1 MNLQVQNYCTIFQTE
16 CLDLLGG
23 KQIGCML
30 AEDAPLKSTA
40 VNQAYPLQIKKHRAM
55 DIHRAS
61 NHLNLKNPEQGHA
74 GQENKTTCCC
84 CCCCC
89 CCIAGLQR
97 VILIVII
104 LWPVGA
110 IGLWG

>member
-55 DIHRAS
+55 HIS
-61 NHLNLKNPEQGHA
+61 
-74 GQENKTTCCC
+74 
-84 CCCCC
+84 
-89 CCIAGLQR
+89 
-97 VILIVII
+97 IVLPII
-104 LWPVGA
+104 
-110 IGLWG
+110 